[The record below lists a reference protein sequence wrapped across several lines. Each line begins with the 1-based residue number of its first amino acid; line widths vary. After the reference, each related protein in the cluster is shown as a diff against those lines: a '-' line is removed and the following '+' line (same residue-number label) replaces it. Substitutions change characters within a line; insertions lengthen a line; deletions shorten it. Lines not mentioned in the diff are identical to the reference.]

1 VPTRYFAEA
10 SSVNFRRSVVYGLG
24 TLRTLAHHRREE
36 VRRGR
41 EQSADGDPADLVG
54 NGGARRDLAAG
65 C

>member
-1 VPTRYFAEA
+1 
-10 SSVNFRRSVVYGLG
+10 VVYGLS

-36 VRRGR
+36 VSRGL
-41 EQSADGDPADLVG
+41 EQSAEGDPADVVG